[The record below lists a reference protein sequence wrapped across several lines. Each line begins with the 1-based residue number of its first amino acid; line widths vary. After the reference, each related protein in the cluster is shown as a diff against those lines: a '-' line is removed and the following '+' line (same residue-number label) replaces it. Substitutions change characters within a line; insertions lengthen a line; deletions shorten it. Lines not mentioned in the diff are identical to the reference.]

1 MWPPRPRFTVRGLMI
16 GVAIVALA
24 LAGIAI
30 PLHRLR
36 MADYHRDRATILE
49 SEATRGELM
58 CMTPQEPEGPYIEA
72 GHRNLWGRGGPMQKR
87 AFEHRRLARA
97 YRRLAYRPWLPVV
110 ADPPESTARE
120 RSGHERQHPAADR
133 LPRPSG
139 RGRGGLQ
146 LHRAA

>member
-1 MWPPRPRFTVRGLMI
+1 MWRPRPRFTVQGLMI
-16 GVAIVALA
+16 GVAIAGLA

-49 SEATRGELM
+49 REATREELM
-58 CMTPQEPEGPYIEA
+58 CMTPKEPEGPYIEA
-72 GHRNLWGRGGPMQKR
+72 VTEIYGAEAGRMQKR

-110 ADPPESTARE
+110 ADPPDS
-120 RSGHERQHPAADR
+120 DR
-133 LPRPSG
+133 KG
-139 RGRGGLQ
+139 KRGP
-146 LHRAA
+146 